1 MTTVRI
7 DIDGQ
12 MRGSL
17 TTVMDKEFAVQ
28 PTMPGALIGPMSET
42 DWKAWV
48 ESVNV
53 AFAPLNEVKSKYFP
67 YRKWFWL
74 AAVPM
79 LILAGLAT
87 FGPLQTCKHE
97 KLGRTSK
104 TATENC
110 YPNYIL
116 IGFAVSA
123 AFALFFGPEFF
134 FGRMLHKRA
143 FACLE
148 AVKKICEQESQK
160 HANMT
165 FIVKEDVAGTGKHM
179 VRTMYIEVSVVGTAS
194 TSPVQPLVQ
203 AEAWQLPGEVGATP
217 PAETEDIPE
226 KLAKLKK
233 MLDSGL
239 INEEDYENKKAELL
253 EKM

>member
-12 MRGSL
+12 MSPMGA
-17 TTVMDKEFAVQ
+17 KAVQ
-28 PTMPGALIGPMSET
+28 PTMPGALIGHMSET

-48 ESVNV
+48 DSVN
-53 AFAPLNEVKSKYFP
+53 AGLAPLNEVVTKYFP

-79 LILAGLAT
+79 LILTGLAL
-87 FGPLQTCKHE
+87 FGPLQTCEQTRSRH
-97 KLGRTSK
+97 SK
-104 TATENC
+104 TATESC
-110 YPNYIL
+110 FPNFIVIGLAVTAL
-116 IGFAVSA
+116 I
-123 AFALFFGPEFF
+123 ALGLGPQFVL
-134 FGRMLHKRA
+134 GTMLNKRS
-143 FACLE
+143 FACFD

-165 FIVKEDVAGTGKHM
+165 FIVKTDDIGHGKRM
-179 VRTMYIEVSVVGTAS
+179 VRIMYVEVSAVGTAS
-194 TSPVQPLVQ
+194 TSPVHPIVQ

-226 KLAKLKK
+226 KLEKLKK